1 MAENKLKRCPFCG
14 GRADISR
21 VYDVNG
27 KYKNC
32 YTVFCTNIYECG
44 ASVDGHE
51 YSWEEAAK
59 DSAIN
64 TWNRRDGDGKAVRKI
79 I

>member
-1 MAENKLKRCPFCG
+1 MAEKKLKRCPFCG
-14 GRADISR
+14 GRAEISR

-32 YTVFCTNIYECG
+32 YTVFCTNICDCG

-51 YSWEEAAK
+51 YSWEAAAK

-64 TWNRRDGDGKAVRKI
+64 TWNRRADNEA
-79 I
+79 